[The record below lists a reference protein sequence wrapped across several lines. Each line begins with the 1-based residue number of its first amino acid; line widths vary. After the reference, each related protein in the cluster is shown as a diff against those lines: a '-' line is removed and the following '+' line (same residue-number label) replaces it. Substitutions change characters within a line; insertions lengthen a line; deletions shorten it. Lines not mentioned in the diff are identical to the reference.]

1 MPDFRRSPKDKVES
15 RTLKQEAVTLKLPW
29 RLKDVKDA
37 RAMGYMLR
45 KTANSEWNYPGESS
59 LLQSTKM
66 KKRNGDLKTA
76 LPSAMEMRN
85 LEFAQL
91 VSCLALE
98 ITVN

>member
-1 MPDFRRSPKDKVES
+1 MLVLRRSPKDQVES
-15 RTLKQEAVTLKLPW
+15 QTLKQEAVTLKLPW

-45 KTANSEWNYPGESS
+45 KLLTGSGTSPGESS

-66 KKRNGDLKTA
+66 KKEWRYDDHFDISHGDA
-76 LPSAMEMRN
+76 
-85 LEFAQL
+85 EFGVCPAG
-91 VSCLALE
+91 SCLALE